1 MKNFLVVC
9 FSLFGVLG
17 FSVDS
22 LATTLDELYRD
33 VIRSDNS
40 GYLPLFVK
48 NRNVPMV
55 SLEEDDL
62 LPVKPDVEKAV
73 EYKGEILNLN
83 NDVSDRVK
91 MAQERQL
98 QWGKTIAAIKSNQ
111 VTPVELDDITSRVR
125 DEDPKAIEILA
136 WMYTNG
142 VGVSK
147 DFVEAFNLYKKAAQ
161 LNVNNAEKNA
171 IIVYKSMNEE
181 QRRRIKNNL

>member
-1 MKNFLVVC
+1 MKKFFKSVLMLCCLFAFAQEC
-9 FSLFGVLG
+9 F
-17 FSVDS
+17 
-22 LATTLDELYRD
+22 ATSLDELYRD

-48 NRNVPMV
+48 NRKVPMV

-73 EYKGEILNLN
+73 EYKSEILNLN
-83 NDVSDRVK
+83 NDFGGRVK
-91 MAQERQL
+91 VVQERQL

>member
-1 MKNFLVVC
+1 MKKLFIALLCLV
-9 FSLFGVLG
+9 G
-17 FSVDS
+17 FSQDCF
-22 LATTLDELYRD
+22 ATNLDELYRD

-48 NRNVPMV
+48 NRKTPVV
-55 SLEEDDL
+55 VLEEEDL
-62 LPVKPDVEKAV
+62 VQVIPQKKKEIEYEGDV
-73 EYKGEILNLN
+73 LNLT
-83 NDVSDRVK
+83 NDVSERVR
-91 MAQERQL
+91 ASQERQL